1 MLLVVC
7 QLSCEVI
14 RYEDSLSLVRFDP
27 PIVSEKQSFSVSQIS
42 SCPVVLSWLVLL
54 GSFNKSFIQ
63 WRFISSLAALSPFLS
78 VFVTKVKPDLKLTEV
93 LTLWL
98 HRIYERVFEWVSVKR
113 FLKYKKDRY
122 RVKLEVTKGQMLSE
136 TRFRYIEVLS
146 HILYQY
152 YYWAKENRSFYR
164 TRTGVSLQ

>member
-1 MLLVVC
+1 MKTRRPFL
-7 QLSCEVI
+7 
-14 RYEDSLSLVRFDP
+14 RFDP
-27 PIVSEKQSFSVSQIS
+27 PVVSEKQSFSVSQIS

-98 HRIYERVFEWVSVKR
+98 HRIHERVFEWVSVKR

-122 RVKLEVTKGQMLSE
+122 RVKLEETKGQMLSE
-136 TRFRYIEVLS
+136 TRFRYIKILF